1 MESIAIDSS
10 DSKKM
15 EGNHHASGTSVVNDE
30 KLHAASSTAYSSLSR
45 SIDVADSNGTLMTDI
60 TATDN
65 ANSITDSSKPS
76 EAMRCRR
83 LEMNRA
89 SAKARRS
96 NQKWLVENLT
106 NEVSE
111 LREKLTHSQRHNVEL
126 MKSNAQ
132 LNHALVLQQQARQQQ
147 QQQNTHDARA
157 QAQALLQPDLLTP
170 NACLQQ
176 IQRLK
181 SKMQKEQQ
189 QHGQRGLLKQQ
200 LLGGGNNNNTNT
212 NVAFLGSLLQRDQQ
226 QREQQQAPHQHQQQ
240 QQQQYQQ
247 RTNQHRMPNF
257 VVGNTTTSGLPITTA
272 LKTTEQLLA
281 HSNKSAATSTNT
293 TNTTIQPL
301 DIRMLPPQPVPLP
314 SSSYSQ
320 QQQQQN
326 VKMEVQ
332 QLSAGA
338 FTSLVSSLGTLGGG
352 GGGGGG
358 VGIGIGIGIG
368 EDSQH

>member
-1 MESIAIDSS
+1 MESIDSTGS
-10 DSKKM
+10 NKMDS
-15 EGNHHASGTSVVNDE
+15 NHHASGTSVVNDE
-30 KLHAASSTAYSSLSR
+30 KLHATSSTAYSSLSMA
-45 SIDVADSNGTLMTDI
+45 IDVADLNGTEMTDI
-60 TATDN
+60 TATTDN
-65 ANSITDSSKPS
+65 ANSTTDSSKPYQS

-111 LREKLTHSQRHNVEL
+111 LREKLTQSQGRNVEL
-126 MKSNAQ
+126 IKSNAH
-132 LNHALVLQQQARQQQ
+132 LKNALVLQQQARH
-147 QQQNTHDARA
+147 QQQNTHVARA
-157 QAQALLQPDLLTP
+157 QAQALLQGQSDLLTP

-181 SKMQKEQQ
+181 LKMQREQQ
-189 QHGQRGLLKQQ
+189 QHGQRELLKQQ

-212 NVAFLGSLLQRDQQ
+212 NVALLGSLLQRDQQ
-226 QREQQQAPHQHQQQ
+226 QPSKQHQLQQHQ

-247 RTNQHRMPNF
+247 RTNQQRMFNF
-257 VVGNTTTSGLPITTA
+257 VVGDTTTAGLPITTA
-272 LKTTEQLLA
+272 LKTTEQLLE
-281 HSNKSAATSTNT
+281 HNNRSAAKS

-301 DIRMLPPQPVPLP
+301 DIRMLPPPHAPLP
-314 SSSYSQ
+314 MSSYSQ

-338 FTSLVSSLGTLGGG
+338 DLTSLISSLGTP
-352 GGGGGG
+352 
-358 VGIGIGIGIG
+358 
-368 EDSQH
+368 